1 MASSQEKAIELVNDW
16 NRRVWMGKY
25 KKGPAFV
32 SIAELADWLESGK
45 AVYFREKY
53 LSLEFGYVDAI
64 QEPLMDSVKYR
75 VVYRVLEV

>member
-1 MASSQEKAIELVNDW
+1 
-16 NRRVWMGKY
+16 MGKY

-53 LSLEFGYVDAI
+53 LSAGWAMSMQFKL
-64 QEPLMDSVKYR
+64 LMDSVKYR